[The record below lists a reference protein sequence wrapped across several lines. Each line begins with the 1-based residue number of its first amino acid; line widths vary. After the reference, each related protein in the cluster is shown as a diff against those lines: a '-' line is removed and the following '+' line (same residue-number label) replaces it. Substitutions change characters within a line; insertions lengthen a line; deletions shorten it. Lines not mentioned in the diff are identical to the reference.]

1 MVSLVDLHCHST
13 ASDGTVAPEDLPRR
27 AKEAGVRVLALT
39 DHDTMNGLERFRQAC
54 PVWGIVPVVGIELS
68 LRLEDKRLHLL
79 GLGLDLGRTQALD
92 ALLRQVKIWRNDR
105 NMAMIERFNR
115 LKIHLTLED
124 VEREARGDIVAR
136 PHFARALIRRGVVLT
151 MEEAFHRFLGDTGP
165 AYVRKVQAPVPDAI
179 SAIKAAGGLAVAAHP
194 YTLLDENS
202 RGMERRL
209 EILLDIGAH
218 GAEAWHTQQPR
229 GVTRRIVALVKTL
242 GGVLSAG
249 SDFHGENRDDSC
261 LGRGQGGQLLR
272 SSLVP
277 EILQRLGASKPEHEC
292 VCNG

>member
-1 MVSLVDLHCHST
+1 
-13 ASDGTVAPEDLPRR
+13 VAPEDLPRR
-27 AKEAGVRVLALT
+27 AREAGVSVLALT
-39 DHDTMNGLERFRQAC
+39 DHDTLEGLVRFREAC
-54 PVWGIVPVVGIELS
+54 AQWAVVPVAGIELS
-68 LRLEDKRLHLL
+68 LRLDGKRLHLL

-115 LKIHLTLED
+115 LKIQLTLEE

-136 PHFARALIRRGVVLT
+136 PHFARALIRRGVVVT
-151 MEEAFHRFLGDTGP
+151 MEEAFHRFLGDAGP

-194 YTLLDENS
+194 YTLLDES
-202 RGMERRL
+202 CLGMERRL
-209 EILLDIGAH
+209 ESLLEMGAD

-229 GVTRRIVALVKTL
+229 AVTRRVVALMKTR
-242 GGVLSAG
+242 GGLLSAG
-249 SDFHGENRDDSC
+249 SDFHGENRDDSR
-261 LGRGQGGQLLR
+261 LGHGHGGQLLR

-277 EILQRLGASKPEHEC
+277 DILQRLGVSKPDHQR